1 MNKQLD
7 PATILKS
14 IIDSIIYMVLG
25 TSDETGTPWV
35 SPVYFASRDYTNF
48 YWVSSPHARHSLN
61 ISVRPQIS
69 VVIFDSR
76 LPIGTG
82 QGVYMEAIAGEL
94 TGADLE
100 TGIGVY
106 SQASVKD
113 GASEW
118 SLEVVRSPAPYR
130 LYMASATGHWVLDRD
145 VHPDHRI
152 QISL

>member
-1 MNKQLD
+1 MNKQSDL
-7 PATILKS
+7 AAIAKS
-14 IIDSIIYMVLG
+14 IIDANIYMVLG
-25 TSDETGTPWV
+25 SADGTGTPWV

-48 YWVSSPHARHSLN
+48 YWVSSPQVRHSLN
-61 ISVRPQIS
+61 ISVRSQIS

-82 QGVYMEAIAGEL
+82 QGVYMEAMAGEL
-94 TGADLE
+94 IDADVE

-106 SQASVKD
+106 SQASVRD

-118 SLEVVRSPAPYR
+118 SLDDVLSPAPYR
-130 LYMASATGHWVLDRD
+130 LYRARATGHWVLDRED
-145 VHPDHRI
+145 HPDHRI